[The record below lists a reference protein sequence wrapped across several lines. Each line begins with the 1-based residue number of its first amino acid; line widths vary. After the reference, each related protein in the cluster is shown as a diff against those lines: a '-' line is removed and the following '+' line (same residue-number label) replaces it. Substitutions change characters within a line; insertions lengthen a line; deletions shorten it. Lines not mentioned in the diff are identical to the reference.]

1 MEVETEAAEGETPQ
15 TETVIF
21 TRYTYTVSFAGD
33 AYFADHVFYLSEEQ
47 KELAENY
54 ASNLTLF
61 FGAASGTA
69 MAINLSDEVL
79 AYRPL
84 VSEIAARYGMSD
96 YVELILAVMMQ
107 ESGGRGSDPMQH
119 RKADTIPG
127 SPEAPAR
134 SPIRNTP
141 LSAASRRS
149 ETSCRKPDAPGR
161 RTWTGSSWPS
171 RAIITVPLTSTGPWN
186 GTAATQR
193 KTPLPT
199 PT

>member
-1 MEVETEAAEGETPQ
+1 M
-15 TETVIF
+15 
-21 TRYTYTVSFAGD
+21 
-33 AYFADHVFYLSEEQ
+33 SEEQ

-107 ESGGRGSDPMQH
+107 ESGGRGSDPMQASESGYNT
-119 RKADTIPG
+119 RFPRGPGTISDPEY
-127 SPEAPAR
+127 SIDPEAPAR

-141 LSAASRRS
+141 LSAGSRH
-149 ETSCRKPDAPGR
+149 CGMC
-161 RTWTGSSWPS
+161 
-171 RAIITVPLTSTGPWN
+171 
-186 GTAATQR
+186 
-193 KTPLPT
+193 
-199 PT
+199 